1 MPRRP
6 NIEVSLK
13 LNLALPES
21 ERGWLDAYL
30 YSEAEQRVP
39 RGAYQ
44 QFFLDRLREFRERMT
59 ANVHPRAIPRT
70 SGTEAEGTEWDL
82 YEGGYAPVRGD
93 QQDEP

>member
-59 ANVHPRAIPRT
+59 ANVHPRTAPGI
-70 SGTEAEGTEWDL
+70 SGAETESS
-82 YEGGYAPVRGD
+82 
-93 QQDEP
+93 